1 MTPKQH
7 QFAREVVLGKS
18 QADAA
23 VVPERSSEEITAELE
38 ES

>member
-18 QADAA
+18 HLHLYFIKAFADNLNRIFPAK
-23 VVPERSSEEITAELE
+23 
-38 ES
+38 

>member
-18 QADAA
+18 QADAYRWDD
-23 VVPERSSEEITAELE
+23 EDLYD
-38 ES
+38 